1 MALNILFWFLAVE
14 QKYYDLPLVLYEG
27 HHTVPALFIPDTF
40 FFSRTKFPIFT
51 LFHLITSSIPSFTLP
66 PSPFFSRN
74 RATQRIYLVAKRP
87 N

>member
-40 FFSRTKFPIFT
+40 LFSAERNFQFLHCST
-51 LFHLITSSIPSFTLP
+51 LLP
-66 PSPFFSRN
+66 PLYLRLLSPLPPFF
-74 RATQRIYLVAKRP
+74 P
-87 N
+87 